1 MALALALFPSLAL
14 WTPAAAHPLPAQ
26 GYFASFSGLAPQV
39 RDTFGWR
46 NLTCPVCKSLFTILD
61 FGLQVSAVGAVGAVG
76 KQARPRAPGPGSR
89 EHPHG
94 ERLAS
99 TSLP

>member
-39 RDTFGWR
+39 RDTFGWW

-61 FGLQVSAVGAVGAVG
+61 FGLQVSAVGAVG
-76 KQARPRAPGPGSR
+76 KQARARVP
-89 EHPHG
+89 E
-94 ERLAS
+94 S
-99 TSLP
+99 TPTGKGWPPQAFTEFVLL